1 MLQALTDSYKDY
13 TIKITGTPGA
23 KVSLGLG
30 TTAKKKRLYIKSA
43 QIYTGDASSAA
54 APAKAPAETGDANS
68 RTITGI
74 TGLSYTVEGLA
85 EKGSFDYR
93 VKAVPVDQTTA
104 AASTWTAY
112 NTVELSLSGVE
123 NVGTEADTDAPARY
137 FNLQG
142 IEVNAS
148 TLAPGIYIRL
158 QGGRSEKIAVR

>member
-1 MLQALTDSYKDY
+1 M
-13 TIKITGTPGA
+13 
-23 KVSLGLG
+23 
-30 TTAKKKRLYIKSA
+30 
-43 QIYTGDASSAA
+43 
-54 APAKAPAETGDANS
+54 
-68 RTITGI
+68 
-74 TGLSYTVEGLA
+74 EGLA

-104 AASTWTAY
+104 AASAWTSY

-123 NVGTEADTDAPARY
+123 NVGMEADTDAPARY